1 MVLTTIDLFAE
12 APPAAEGV
20 ILLGQGVHDDAAAVI
35 EATGLPYVVWGAAHG
50 PPGRV
55 VVGSDNREGG
65 RLAAD
70 YLLRR
75 GRRRLLFLGD
85 AEHGEAEDRLTGFG
99 AGLAGADADRERTRM
114 NSRPQ

>member
-1 MVLTTIDLFAE
+1 MGDPYPLWLVGGILQELTAAGQNMVLTTIDLFSE
-12 APPAAEGV
+12 APPSADGV

-55 VVGSDNREGG
+55 LVGSDNREGG

-70 YLLRR
+70 SLLRR
-75 GRRRLLFLGD
+75 GRGGWPLHWQSDGW
-85 AEHGEAEDRLTGFG
+85 
-99 AGLAGADADRERTRM
+99 
-114 NSRPQ
+114 